1 MQLTDAKKIYLIGI
15 CGTAMASLAGLL
27 KEKGYEVSGSDANVY
42 PPMSTQLEEQGIRL
56 FSGYHPKNLTDANP
70 DLVIPGNAVPRGHV
84 EVEEMLNRRMP
95 YISMAEALR
104 RFFLADKNSIVIAG
118 THGKTTTTSM
128 AAWLLESSNLN
139 PSFLIGGIA
148 NNFGKSFHWDS
159 AGEHFVIEGD
169 EYDTGFMD
177 RRPKLVQYLPQTVIL
192 NAVEFDHA
200 DLYPDFAAVENAFWQ
215 FIKVIPANGKI
226 IVNRDSDAAYQL
238 AKRGYSEVITFGF
251 HPDSDFKIRD
261 EKWNSG
267 VACFLVNDRKFE
279 MKVFGRHNLANAA
292 GVAVLGRTL
301 GLSDEQI
308 QTAFHSFQGVRRRM
322 ELRGEAGGVE
332 VYDDFAHHPTAIR
345 TTLEGVRLAF
355 PDSRIWAIF
364 EPRSWSSRRNVFQD
378 AFSKSFGPAD
388 IAIIASVFEPEKVPE
403 GHRLNPQAL
412 IRDMRSAGTEAQ
424 YIDDHEKLIAFVCN
438 EVKPGD
444 KLILM
449 SNGSFDG
456 LHEKLLAE
464 LKVEGRAPRIRGS
477 GARP

>member
-1 MQLTDAKKIYLIGI
+1 M
-15 CGTAMASLAGLL
+15 
-27 KEKGYEVSGSDANVY
+27 
-42 PPMSTQLEEQGIRL
+42 
-56 FSGYHPKNLTDANP
+56 
-70 DLVIPGNAVPRGHV
+70 
-84 EVEEMLNRRMP
+84 
-95 YISMAEALR
+95 
-104 RFFLADKNSIVIAG
+104 
-118 THGKTTTTSM
+118 
-128 AAWLLESSNLN
+128 
-139 PSFLIGGIA
+139 
-148 NNFGKSFHWDS
+148 
-159 AGEHFVIEGD
+159 
-169 EYDTGFMD
+169 
-177 RRPKLVQYLPQTVIL
+177 
-192 NAVEFDHA
+192 
-200 DLYPDFAAVENAFWQ
+200 
-215 FIKVIPANGKI
+215 
-226 IVNRDSDAAYQL
+226 NRDSDAAYQL

-267 VACFLVNDRKFE
+267 VASFLVNDRHYE
-279 MKVFGRHNLANAA
+279 MKVVGRHNLANAA

-355 PDSRIWAIF
+355 PGARIWAIF

-424 YIDDHEKLIAFVCN
+424 YIDDHQKLIAFVSN

-464 LKVEGRAPRIRGS
+464 LEQTHKE
-477 GARP
+477 